1 MSYRSLINTTSTK
14 EGEVRILEERV
25 EIAKQLLKGLLERM
39 EMSTALEGFLR
50 EDEIYL
56 EVRGDKEGIL
66 IGRYGRTLESL
77 QFILN
82 RMLNKRLKGPVRV
95 ILDIN
100 DYRKRRADNLKK
112 MAVRLG
118 EKVKTVGHGL
128 TIGPFSAHDRRIIHI
143 ALKEDPLLRTESLG
157 EGETKRIKILPK
169 EKEG

>member
-1 MSYRSLINTTSTK
+1 M
-14 EGEVRILEERV
+14 LEERV
-25 EIAKQLLKGLLERM
+25 EIAKELMMGLLERM
-39 EMSTALEGFLR
+39 EIDTVLEGFLR
-50 EDEIYL
+50 EGDIYL
-56 EVRGDKEGIL
+56 EVRGDKRGIL
-66 IGRYGRTLESL
+66 IGKHGHTLDSL
-77 QFILN
+77 QFLIN
-82 RMLNKRLKGPVRV
+82 RMVNKRLKEPVRV

-128 TIGPFSAHDRRIIHI
+128 TIGPFNAHDRRIIHI

>member
-1 MSYRSLINTTSTK
+1 M
-14 EGEVRILEERV
+14 LEERV
-25 EIAKQLLKGLLERM
+25 EIAKELMMGLLERM
-39 EMSTALEGFLR
+39 EMDTVVEGFLR
-50 EDEIYL
+50 EGDVYL
-56 EVRGDKEGIL
+56 EVSGDKRGIL
-66 IGRYGRTLESL
+66 IGKHGHTVESL
-77 QFILN
+77 QFRIN
-82 RMLNKRLKGPVRV
+82 RMVKKRLKEPVRV

-128 TIGPFSAHDRRIIHI
+128 TIGPFNAHDRRIIHI

>member
-1 MSYRSLINTTSTK
+1 M
-14 EGEVRILEERV
+14 EEKI
-25 EIAKQLLKGLLERM
+25 EIAKELMMGLLERM
-39 EMSTALEGFLR
+39 EIHTVLEGFLR
-50 EDEIYL
+50 EGDIYL
-56 EVRGDKEGIL
+56 EVSGDKRGIL
-66 IGRYGRTLESL
+66 IGKHGHTVESL
-77 QFILN
+77 QFRIN
-82 RMLNKRLKGPVRV
+82 RMVKKRLKEPVRV

-128 TIGPFSAHDRRIIHI
+128 TIGPFNAHDRRIIHI